1 MEALITSGRM
11 MDIIIALVVFEA
23 LALALLPRLAPA
35 LAARLPSLN
44 SLWPTLLSGAI
55 LMLAIRLAVT
65 DAPWTVLALVL
76 FVALLAHLV
85 DLFLRAKE
93 RAP

>member
-1 MEALITSGRM
+1 MEALIMSGRM

-23 LALALLPRLAPA
+23 LALGLLPRFAPD
-35 LAARLPSLN
+35 LAARFPSLT

-55 LMLAIRLAVT
+55 LMLAVRLAVT
-65 DAPWTVLALVL
+65 DAPWTILALVL

-85 DLFLRAKE
+85 DLFLRA
-93 RAP
+93 RHS